1 MKYENDTFPEAIK
14 ILADRAGVKLPEVE
28 ETPEQKKKAGKRMRL
43 LEVNKEAAKYFYY
56 MLRDPRG
63 EVGMRYLTG
72 RKLTDASF
80 RTGLCREK
88 RRAGGTVPAEKGL
101 YGRRDQRLRTGNVF

>member
-1 MKYENDTFPEAIK
+1 
-14 ILADRAGVKLPEVE
+14 
-28 ETPEQKKKAGKRMRL
+28 MRL

-72 RKLTDASF
+72 RKLTDETMHHF
-80 RTGLCREK
+80 GLGY
-88 RRAGGTVPAEKGL
+88 AGKNGEQVVQYLRKKGFTDEEIKDSGL
-101 YGRRDQRLRTGNVF
+101 AMYSEQR